1 MKRIEAIIPQS
12 KMTDTFSALKE
23 LNIGGFTYYDSKGRG
38 VNPPA
43 AVHSG
48 RGTSLYTPEFN
59 PNLTIFTVVDDSLV
73 EQVVNKILASTSTGL
88 AGEGK
93 IFISA
98 VDEIIDI
105 GTKSKDKPKKISKII
120 LRVGQ

>member
-12 KMTDTFSALKE
+12 KMSDAFSALKE

-38 VNPPA
+38 LNPPA

-59 PNLTIFTVVDDSLV
+59 PNLTIFTVVDDAMV
-73 EQVVNKILASTSTGL
+73 DQVVNKILASTSTGL

-93 IFISA
+93 IFISEI
-98 VDEIIDI
+98 DQIIDI
-105 GTKSKDKPKKISKII
+105 GTKSKDKP
-120 LRVGQ
+120 

>member
-12 KMTDTFSALKE
+12 KMTDTFSAMKE

-59 PNLTIFTVVDDSLV
+59 ANLTVFTVVDDAIV

-93 IFISA
+93 IFISDI
-98 VDEIIDI
+98 DEIIDI
-105 GTKSKDKPKKISKII
+105 GTKTKEKP
-120 LRVGQ
+120 

>member
-1 MKRIEAIIPQS
+1 MKRIEAIIPQA
-12 KMTDTFSALKE
+12 KMSDAFSALKE

-38 VNPPA
+38 QNPPA
-43 AVHSG
+43 SVHSG

-59 PNLTIFTVVDDSLV
+59 ANLTIFTVVDDSLV

-93 IFISA
+93 IFIS
-98 VDEIIDI
+98 EIDQTIDI
-105 GTKSKDKPKKISKII
+105 GTKSKDKP
-120 LRVGQ
+120 

>member
-1 MKRIEAIIPQS
+1 MKAISPKILEQVNQAVEEH
-12 KMTDTFSALKE
+12 KQQQA
-23 LNIGGFTYYDSKGRG
+23 
-38 VNPPA
+38 NPPA

-59 PNLTIFTVVDDSLV
+59 PNLTIFTVVDDAIV

-93 IFISA
+93 IFISEI
-98 VDEIIDI
+98 DQIIDI
-105 GTKSKDKPKKISKII
+105 GTKSKDKP
-120 LRVGQ
+120 

>member
-12 KMTDTFSALKE
+12 KMVDAFSALKE

-38 VNPPA
+38 LNPPA

-59 PNLTIFTVVDDSLV
+59 PNLTIFTVVEDSLV

-93 IFISA
+93 IFISD
-98 VDEIIDI
+98 VDQTIDI
-105 GTKSKDKPKKISKII
+105 GTKSKDNP
-120 LRVGQ
+120 

>member
-12 KMTDTFSALKE
+12 KMSDAFAALKE
-23 LNIGGFTYYDSKGRG
+23 LKIGGFTYYDSKGRG
-38 VNPPA
+38 LNPPA

-59 PNLTIFTVVDDSLV
+59 PNLTIFTVVEDSLV
-73 EQVVNKILASTSTGL
+73 EQVVNKILASTSIGL

-93 IFISA
+93 IFISD
-98 VDEIIDI
+98 VDQTIDI
-105 GTKSKDKPKKISKII
+105 GTKSKDKP
-120 LRVGQ
+120 

>member
-12 KMTDTFSALKE
+12 KMSDAFAALKE
-23 LNIGGFTYYDSKGRG
+23 LKIGGFTYYDSKGRG
-38 VNPPA
+38 LNPPA

-59 PNLTIFTVVDDSLV
+59 PNLTIFTVVEDSLV

-93 IFISA
+93 IFIA
-98 VDEIIDI
+98 DVDQTIDI
-105 GTKSKDKPKKISKII
+105 GTKSKDKP
-120 LRVGQ
+120 

>member
-12 KMTDTFSALKE
+12 KMSDAFAALKE
-23 LNIGGFTYYDSKGRG
+23 LKIGGFTYYDSKGRG
-38 VNPPA
+38 LNPPA

-59 PNLTIFTVVDDSLV
+59 PNLTIFTVVEDSLV

-93 IFISA
+93 NFIA
-98 VDEIIDI
+98 DVDQTIDI
-105 GTKSKDKPKKISKII
+105 GTKSKDKP
-120 LRVGQ
+120 

>member
-1 MKRIEAIIPQS
+1 MSDA
-12 KMTDTFSALKE
+12 FSALKE

-38 VNPPA
+38 LNPPA

-59 PNLTIFTVVDDSLV
+59 PNLTIFTVVDDAIV
-73 EQVVNKILASTSTGL
+73 DQVVNKILASTSTGL

-93 IFISA
+93 IFISEI
-98 VDEIIDI
+98 DQIIDI
-105 GTKSKDKPKKISKII
+105 GTKSKDKP
-120 LRVGQ
+120 

>member
-12 KMTDTFSALKE
+12 KMSDAFSALKE

-38 VNPPA
+38 LNPPA

-59 PNLTIFTVVDDSLV
+59 PNLTIFTIVDDAIV

-93 IFISA
+93 IFISEI
-98 VDEIIDI
+98 DQIIDI
-105 GTKSKDKPKKISKII
+105 GTKSKDKP
-120 LRVGQ
+120 

>member
-12 KMTDTFSALKE
+12 KMSDAFAALKE

-38 VNPPA
+38 LNPPA

-59 PNLTIFTVVDDSLV
+59 PNLTIFTVVEDSLV
-73 EQVVNKILASTSTGL
+73 EQVINKILASTSTGL

-93 IFISA
+93 IFIS
-98 VDEIIDI
+98 DIDQTIDI
-105 GTKSKDKPKKISKII
+105 GTKSKDNP
-120 LRVGQ
+120 

>member
-1 MKRIEAIIPQS
+1 
-12 KMTDTFSALKE
+12 
-23 LNIGGFTYYDSKGRG
+23 

-93 IFISA
+93 IFISP
-98 VDEIIDI
+98 VDEIVDI
-105 GTKSKDKPKKISKII
+105 GTKSKEKP
-120 LRVGQ
+120 

>member
-12 KMTDTFSALKE
+12 KMSDAFSALKE

-38 VNPPA
+38 LNPPA

-59 PNLTIFTVVDDSLV
+59 PNLTIFTVVDDAIV
-73 EQVVNKILASTSTGL
+73 VQVVNKILASTSTGL

-93 IFISA
+93 IFISEI
-98 VDEIIDI
+98 DQIIDI
-105 GTKSKDKPKKISKII
+105 GTKSKDKP
-120 LRVGQ
+120 

>member
-1 MKRIEAIIPQS
+1 MKRIEAIIPNS
-12 KMTDTFSALKE
+12 KMTDAFTALKE

-43 AVHSG
+43 AMHSG

-59 PNLTIFTVVDDSLV
+59 ANLTIFTVVDESLV
-73 EQVVNKILASTSTGL
+73 DEIVNKLLSSTSTGL

-93 IFISA
+93 IFISD
-98 VDEIIDI
+98 VDESIDI
-105 GTKSKDKPKKISKII
+105 GSKTKDKS
-120 LRVGQ
+120 

>member
-12 KMTDTFSALKE
+12 KMSDAFSALKE

-38 VNPPA
+38 LTPPT

-59 PNLTIFTVVDDSLV
+59 PNVTIFTVVDDSLV

-93 IFISA
+93 IFIS
-98 VDEIIDI
+98 DIDQTIDI
-105 GTKSKDKPKKISKII
+105 GTKSKDKP
-120 LRVGQ
+120 

>member
-12 KMTDTFSALKE
+12 KMTEAFAALKE
-23 LNIGGFTYYDSKGRG
+23 LSLGGYTYFDSKGRG
-38 VNPPA
+38 QNPPTP
-43 AVHSG
+43 VHAG

-59 PNLTIFTVVDDSLV
+59 ANLTIYTVVDDSIV
-73 EQVVNKILASTSTGL
+73 EEVVKKILASTSTGL

-93 IFISA
+93 IFISD

-105 GTKSKDKPKKISKII
+105 GTKSKENA
-120 LRVGQ
+120 

>member
-43 AVHSG
+43 SVHSG
-48 RGTSLYTPEFN
+48 RGTSIYTPEFN
-59 PNLTIFTVVDDSLV
+59 PNLTLFTVVDDSLV
-73 EQVVNKILASTSTGL
+73 EQVVTKILASTSTGL

-105 GTKSKDKPKKISKII
+105 GTKSKEKP
-120 LRVGQ
+120 

>member
-12 KMTDTFSALKE
+12 KMTEAFSALKE
-23 LNIGGFTYYDSKGRG
+23 LDIGGLTYYDSKGRG
-38 VNPPA
+38 QNPPA

-48 RGTSLYTPEFN
+48 RGTSVYTPEFN
-59 PNLTIFTVVDDSLV
+59 PNLTIFTVVDESLV

-93 IFISA
+93 IFISDI
-98 VDEIIDI
+98 DEIIDI
-105 GTKSKDKPKKISKII
+105 GTKSKDKP
-120 LRVGQ
+120 

>member
-12 KMTDTFSALKE
+12 KMSDAFSALKE

-38 VNPPA
+38 LNPPA

-59 PNLTIFTVVDDSLV
+59 PNLTIFTVVDDAIV

-93 IFISA
+93 IFIS
-98 VDEIIDI
+98 DIDKTI
-105 GTKSKDKPKKISKII
+105 DKGTKSKDKT
-120 LRVGQ
+120 

>member
-12 KMTDTFSALKE
+12 KMSDAFSALKE

-38 VNPPA
+38 LNPPA

-59 PNLTIFTVVDDSLV
+59 PNLTIFTVVDDTMV
-73 EQVVNKILASTSTGL
+73 DQVVNKILASTSTGL

-93 IFISA
+93 IFISEI
-98 VDEIIDI
+98 DQIIDI
-105 GTKSKDKPKKISKII
+105 GTKSKDKP
-120 LRVGQ
+120 

>member
-12 KMTDTFSALKE
+12 KMSDAFSALKE

-38 VNPPA
+38 LNPPA

-59 PNLTIFTVVDDSLV
+59 PNLTIFSVVEDSLV
-73 EQVVNKILASTSTGL
+73 EQVVNKLLASTSTGL

-93 IFISA
+93 IFISD
-98 VDEIIDI
+98 VDQTIDI
-105 GTKSKDKPKKISKII
+105 GTKSIDKP
-120 LRVGQ
+120 

>member
-12 KMTDTFSALKE
+12 KMSDAFSALKE

-38 VNPPA
+38 LNPPA

-59 PNLTIFTVVDDSLV
+59 PNLTIFTVVDDGMV
-73 EQVVNKILASTSTGL
+73 DQVVNKILASTSTGL
-88 AGEGK
+88 AGEGNF
-93 IFISA
+93 FISEI
-98 VDEIIDI
+98 DQIIDI
-105 GTKSKDKPKKISKII
+105 GSKSKDKP
-120 LRVGQ
+120 

>member
-12 KMTDTFSALKE
+12 KMSDAFSALKE

-38 VNPPA
+38 LNPPA

-59 PNLTIFTVVDDSLV
+59 PNLTIFTVVDDAIV

-93 IFISA
+93 IFIS
-98 VDEIIDI
+98 EIDQTIDI
-105 GTKSKDKPKKISKII
+105 GTKSKDKP
-120 LRVGQ
+120 

>member
-12 KMTDTFSALKE
+12 KMSDAFAALKE

-38 VNPPA
+38 LNPPA

-59 PNLTIFTVVDDSLV
+59 PNLTIFTVVEDPLV

-93 IFISA
+93 IFISD
-98 VDEIIDI
+98 VDQTIDI
-105 GTKSKDKPKKISKII
+105 GTKSKDKP
-120 LRVGQ
+120 

>member
-1 MKRIEAIIPQS
+1 MKRIEAIIPQP
-12 KMTDTFSALKE
+12 KMSDAFSALKE

-38 VNPPA
+38 LNPPA
-43 AVHSG
+43 SVHSG

-59 PNLTIFTVVDDSLV
+59 PNVTIFTVVDDSLV

-93 IFISA
+93 IFIS
-98 VDEIIDI
+98 DIDQTIDI
-105 GTKSKDKPKKISKII
+105 GTKSKDKP
-120 LRVGQ
+120 

>member
-12 KMTDTFSALKE
+12 KMSDAFSALKE

-38 VNPPA
+38 LNPPA

-59 PNLTIFTVVDDSLV
+59 SNLTIFTVVEDSLV

-93 IFISA
+93 IFIS
-98 VDEIIDI
+98 EIDQTIDI
-105 GTKSKDKPKKISKII
+105 GTKSKDKP
-120 LRVGQ
+120 

>member
-12 KMTDTFSALKE
+12 KMSDAFSALKE

-38 VNPPA
+38 LNPPA

-73 EQVVNKILASTSTGL
+73 EQVVNKILASTSTW
-88 AGEGK
+88 ACRRRK
-93 IFISA
+93 NFHFRRRPNYRHRYK
-98 VDEIIDI
+98 V
-105 GTKSKDKPKKISKII
+105 
-120 LRVGQ
+120 

>member
-1 MKRIEAIIPQS
+1 MKRIEAIIPHS
-12 KMTDTFSALKE
+12 KMVDAFSACKE

-38 VNPPA
+38 QNPPA

-59 PNLTIFTVVDDSLV
+59 ANVTLFTVVDDSLV
-73 EQVVNKILASTSTGL
+73 DQVVNKIIASTSTGL

-93 IFISA
+93 IFISD
-98 VDEIIDI
+98 VDESIDI
-105 GTKSKDKPKKISKII
+105 GTKSREKS
-120 LRVGQ
+120 

>member
-12 KMTDTFSALKE
+12 KMSDAFSALKE

-38 VNPPA
+38 LNPPA

-59 PNLTIFTVVDDSLV
+59 PNLTIFTVVEDSLV
-73 EQVVNKILASTSTGL
+73 EQIVNKILASTSTGL

-93 IFISA
+93 IFISD
-98 VDEIIDI
+98 VDQTIDI
-105 GTKSKDKPKKISKII
+105 GTKSIDKP
-120 LRVGQ
+120 

>member
-12 KMTDTFSALKE
+12 KMSDAFAALKE

-38 VNPPA
+38 LNPPA

-59 PNLTIFTVVDDSLV
+59 PNLTIFTVVEDSLV
-73 EQVVNKILASTSTGL
+73 EQVVNKILASTWYRSCRRR
-88 AGEGK
+88 K
-93 IFISA
+93 NFHFRRRPNDRHRYK
-98 VDEIIDI
+98 V
-105 GTKSKDKPKKISKII
+105 
-120 LRVGQ
+120 